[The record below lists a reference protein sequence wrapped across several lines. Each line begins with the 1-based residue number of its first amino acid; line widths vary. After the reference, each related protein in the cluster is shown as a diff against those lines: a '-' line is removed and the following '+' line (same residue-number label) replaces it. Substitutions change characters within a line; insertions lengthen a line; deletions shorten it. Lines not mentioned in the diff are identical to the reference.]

1 MRHSVT
7 ALFRP
12 GGSMR
17 RSAEVVRIGLVVP
30 LQGPAGIFG
39 PSCEAVAAT
48 AVRAVNDAGVLGHE
62 VAVEVIDGGARPEQV
77 GAEVGRLIDDGRI
90 DAVTGWHISA
100 VRHAVAP
107 VTADRVPY
115 VYTSLYEGGEARPG
129 VFCSGETPARQIAPA
144 LRWLRD
150 VCGVRRWFVVGDDYV
165 WPRASVEVTRQ
176 FARELDLQLTGTAYV
191 PLGTDDYRGVMDRI
205 RRSDA
210 QGVLLYL
217 VGQDAVQ
224 FNRAFAAAGLQD
236 TLVRFTPLM
245 EENMLLAS
253 GAEATRDL
261 FVCAAYFRSLAT
273 PSALEFGGAYVEQHG
288 PDAPPLN
295 NAAESCYEG
304 LVALAALARR
314 AGSLDVGRMRAVADG
329 LGYDGPRGP
338 VVFAGNHLRQRVH
351 LAVADGYDFDV
362 LATL

>member
-1 MRHSVT
+1 MRST
-7 ALFRP
+7 ADV
-12 GGSMR
+12 
-17 RSAEVVRIGLVVP
+17 ARIGLIVP

-48 AVRAVNDAGVLGHE
+48 ALAAINGTGVLGRQ
-62 VAVEVIDGGARPEQV
+62 VTVEVVDGGARPERV
-77 GAEVGRLIDDGRI
+77 GAEVGRLIAAGRI

-107 VTADRVPY
+107 VTAGRIPY
-115 VYTSLYEGGEARPG
+115 VYTSLYEGGERRPG

-150 VCGVRRWFVVGDDYV
+150 VCGLRRWFVVGDDYV
-165 WPRASVEVTRQ
+165 WPRASVDVTRV
-176 FARELDLQLTGTAYV
+176 FARELGLELTGTAYV
-191 PLGTDDYRGVMDRI
+191 PLGTEQYGAVVDRI
-205 RRSDA
+205 RDSDA

-217 VGQDAVQ
+217 VGQDAVG
-224 FNRAFAAAGLQD
+224 FNRAFARAGLQER
-236 TLVRFTPLM
+236 LVRFSPLM

-253 GAEATRDL
+253 GAEATRNL

-273 PSALEFGGAYVEQHG
+273 SSALDLTRAYVDQHG

-304 LVALAALARR
+304 LMTLAALAER
-314 AGSLDVGRMRAVADG
+314 AGSLRVPDVLGAADG

-338 VVFAGNHLRQRVH
+338 VSFAGNHLQQRVH

>member
-1 MRHSVT
+1 MS
-7 ALFRP
+7 RP
-12 GGSMR
+12 S
-17 RSAEVVRIGLVVP
+17 EVARIGLVVP

-48 AVRAVNDAGVLGHE
+48 AVRLINGSGVLGRPVELE
-62 VAVEVIDGGARPEQV
+62 VVDGGAPPERV
-77 GAEVGRLIDDGRI
+77 GAEVDRLVGEGRV

-107 VTADRVPY
+107 VTAGRVPY
-115 VYTSLYEGGEARPG
+115 VYTSLYEGGETRPG

-150 VCGVRRWFVVGDDYV
+150 VRGVRRWFVVGDDYV
-165 WPRASVEVTRQ
+165 WPRASLAVTRQ
-176 FARELDLQLTGTAYV
+176 FARELDLELTGAAFV
-191 PLGTDDYRGVMDRI
+191 PLGTDDFDDVLDRV
-205 RRSDA
+205 RASDA

-217 VGQDAVQ
+217 VGRDAVE
-224 FNRAFAAAGLQD
+224 FHRRFAARGLD
-236 TLVRFTPLM
+236 GSLVRFTPLM

-253 GAEATRDL
+253 GAAATRDL

-273 PSALEFGGAYVEQHG
+273 SSALQFCGDYAEQHG

-295 NAAESCYEG
+295 NAAESCFEG
-304 LVALAALARR
+304 LVALAALAER
-314 AGSLDVGRMRAVADG
+314 AGSLDVRAMLGVVDG
-329 LGYDGPRGP
+329 LGWDGPRGP
-338 VVFAGNHLRQRVH
+338 VSFAGNHLRQQVH

-362 LATL
+362 LAAL

>member
-1 MRHSVT
+1 MHHSLA
-7 ALFRP
+7 ALLRL
-12 GGSMR
+12 GGSMP
-17 RSAEVVRIGLVVP
+17 RSAEVARIGLVVP

-48 AVRAVNDAGVLGHE
+48 AVAALNETGIAGRE
-62 VAVEVIDGGARPEQV
+62 VTVEVIDGGAPPEQV
-77 GAEVGRLIDDGRI
+77 GAEVGRLVDDGRI

-115 VYTSLYEGGEARPG
+115 VYTSLYEGGEARRG
-129 VFCSGETPARQIAPA
+129 VFCCGETPARQIAPA

-165 WPRASVEVTRQ
+165 WPRASVAVTRE
-176 FARELDLQLTGTAYV
+176 FARHLDLRLTGTAFV
-191 PLGTDDYRGVMDRI
+191 PLGTRDYRAVVDRI
-205 RRSDA
+205 RRCDA

-224 FNRAFAAAGLQD
+224 FNRAFAAAGLQES
-236 TLVRFTPLM
+236 LVRFTPLM

-273 PSALEFGGAYVEQHG
+273 AAALELGGAYVGQHG

-314 AGSLDVGRMRAVADG
+314 AGGLDVHRMAAVADG
-329 LGYDGPRGP
+329 VGYDGPRGP
-338 VVFAGNHLRQRVH
+338 VSFAGNHLRQPVH

-362 LATL
+362 LAAL

>member
-1 MRHSVT
+1 MHRPANVT
-7 ALFRP
+7 
-12 GGSMR
+12 
-17 RSAEVVRIGLVVP
+17 RIALVVP

-48 AVRAVNDAGVLGHE
+48 AVRAVNDTGVLGRE
-62 VAVEVIDGGARPEQV
+62 VAVEVVDGGADPERV
-77 GAEVGRLIDDGRI
+77 GAAVGRLVDEGRV

-107 VTADRVPY
+107 VTAGRVPY
-115 VYTSLYEGGEARPG
+115 VYTSLYEGGEERPG

-165 WPRASVEVTRQ
+165 WPRVSVAVTRE
-176 FARELDLQLTGTAYV
+176 FARELDLRLSGTAYV
-191 PLGTDDYRGVMDRI
+191 PLGTADYGDVVERVA
-205 RRSDA
+205 RSDA

-217 VGQDAVQ
+217 VGQDAVA
-224 FNRAFAAAGLQD
+224 FNRAFAARGLQED
-236 TLVRFTPLM
+236 LVRFTPLM

-253 GAEATRDL
+253 GAEATGNL
-261 FVCAAYFRSLAT
+261 FVCAAWFRSLAT
-273 PSALEFGGAYVEQHG
+273 PSALDLTGAYADQHG

-304 LVALAALARR
+304 LLALAALARR
-314 AGSLDVGRMRAVADG
+314 AGTLDVARMAAVADG
-329 LGYDGPRGP
+329 VGWDGPRGP
-338 VVFAGNHLRQRVH
+338 VAFAGNQLRQRVH

-362 LATL
+362 LAEL

>member
-1 MRHSVT
+1 M
-7 ALFRP
+7 
-12 GGSMR
+12 
-17 RSAEVVRIGLVVP
+17 
-30 LQGPAGIFG
+30 
-39 PSCEAVAAT
+39 
-48 AVRAVNDAGVLGHE
+48 
-62 VAVEVIDGGARPEQV
+62 
-77 GAEVGRLIDDGRI
+77 
-90 DAVTGWHISA
+90 
-100 VRHAVAP
+100 
-107 VTADRVPY
+107 
-115 VYTSLYEGGEARPG
+115 
-129 VFCSGETPARQIAPA
+129 
-144 LRWLRD
+144 
-150 VCGVRRWFVVGDDYV
+150 
-165 WPRASVEVTRQ
+165 
-176 FARELDLQLTGTAYV
+176 
-191 PLGTDDYRGVMDRI
+191 
-205 RRSDA
+205 
-210 QGVLLYL
+210 LLYL

-236 TLVRFTPLM
+236 TMIRFTPLM

-273 PSALEFGGAYVEQHG
+273 PSALEFGGAYVQQHG

-314 AGSLDVGRMRAVADG
+314 AGSLDVGRMHAVADG

-362 LATL
+362 LAML